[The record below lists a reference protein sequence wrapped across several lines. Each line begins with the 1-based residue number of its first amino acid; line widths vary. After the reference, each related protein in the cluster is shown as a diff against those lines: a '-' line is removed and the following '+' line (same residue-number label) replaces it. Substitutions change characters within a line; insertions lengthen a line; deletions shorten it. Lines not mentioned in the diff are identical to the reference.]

1 MLIISA
7 YINKIDFKSFINL
20 ILDKIMLFKFLF
32 KKKKKKLQE
41 QSEQKIDMNNW
52 MNLTKE
58 ERLEIDF
65 NEKNTI
71 MKRKKAL
78 LKSIREEYIKIK
90 NKK

>member
-1 MLIISA
+1 
-7 YINKIDFKSFINL
+7 
-20 ILDKIMLFKFLF
+20 MLFNFLS

-41 QSEQKIDMNNW
+41 QSEQKFDMNNW

-71 MKRKKAL
+71 MRKKKAL

-90 NKK
+90 NKNV

>member
-1 MLIISA
+1 
-7 YINKIDFKSFINL
+7 
-20 ILDKIMLFKFLF
+20 MLFKFLS

-41 QSEQKIDMNNW
+41 QSEQKFDMNNW

-71 MKRKKAL
+71 ML
-78 LKSIREEYIKIK
+78 SLIHI
-90 NKK
+90 

>member
-1 MLIISA
+1 
-7 YINKIDFKSFINL
+7 
-20 ILDKIMLFKFLF
+20 MLFKFIF

-41 QSEQKIDMNNW
+41 QSGKKFDMNNW

-65 NEKNTI
+65 NEKNKK
-71 MKRKKAL
+71 MRKKKAL

-90 NKK
+90 RKK